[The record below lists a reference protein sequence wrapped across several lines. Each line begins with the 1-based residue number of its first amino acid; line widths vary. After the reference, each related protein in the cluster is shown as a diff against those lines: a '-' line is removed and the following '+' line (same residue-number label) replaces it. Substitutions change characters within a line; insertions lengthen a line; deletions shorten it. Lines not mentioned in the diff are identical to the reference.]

1 MRLKPIGRVCIKM
14 KSKSKMLSVI
24 CLSHL
29 LPNIQNNHQYYL
41 ASFMIAAKRKIIV
54 IDEAYYLVLA
64 VRELKGKRM
73 HRKAARAAIDNCS
86 IRINLNKC
94 T

>member
-1 MRLKPIGRVCIKM
+1 M
-14 KSKSKMLSVI
+14 KCQSKALSVI

-29 LPNIQNNHQYYL
+29 TPNINNTHHNYL
-41 ASFMIAAKRKIIV
+41 TSFMIAAKRKIIV

-73 HRKAARAAIDNCS
+73 HCKAARAAIDNCS
-86 IRINLNKC
+86 IRINLNKNIQ
-94 T
+94 

>member
-1 MRLKPIGRVCIKM
+1 MKI
-14 KSKSKMLSVI
+14 KSKELSVI

-29 LPNIQNNHQYYL
+29 APNINNTHHYYL
-41 ASFMIAAKRKIIV
+41 ASFMVAAKKKIMV

-64 VRELKGKRM
+64 IRELKAKKM
-73 HRKAARAAIDNCS
+73 HRKAARAAIDNCN
-86 IRINLNKC
+86 IRINLNKN